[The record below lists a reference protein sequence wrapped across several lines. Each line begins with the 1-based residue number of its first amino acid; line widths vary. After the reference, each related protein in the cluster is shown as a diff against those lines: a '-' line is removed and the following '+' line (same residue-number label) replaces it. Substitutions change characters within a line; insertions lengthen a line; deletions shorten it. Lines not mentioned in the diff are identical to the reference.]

1 MARRY
6 VVQTGEPVLREKCA
20 EVKNF
25 NYEISALLD
34 DMKETVVRSTARGLP
49 RRR

>member
-25 NYEISALLD
+25 NPEIAALLD
-34 DMKETVVRSTARGLP
+34 DMMKN
-49 RRR
+49 